1 MNITFVVNENY
12 AIYLYVAIKSILKNN
27 KDSSI
32 HFYVFNEYLSEI
44 SKSEILK
51 LKKKYIFKID
61 FIEIISE
68 IECKDFPIWKV
79 YNSKLVNYRFL
90 IADYMKRIGEN
101 KFLYLDADIIC
112 KKSLRNLYET
122 NLANYAFGLV
132 PSGYD
137 KEERLF
143 IPKLNLKKGHK
154 YAYSGLL
161 LVDVENYMKQKIKDN
176 IIKIA
181 HMRGDELHW
190 PDMDLLNLVCDG
202 NNYVELPPKY
212 SINPGWQDH
221 KDLKCFLQSYKNIFP
236 PKIIKEAYFEPVIWQ
251 LAGGAKPNSQIALL
265 KVLLYYYYYT
275 IGSIYHKYSIKWLM
289 TRYVNKFL
297 KSILNIE
304 KKYIND
310 GYIITRIRL
319 LGISLIKIRK
329 PSQKLKLFINNDIK
343 RLNLKPVSLLHDK
356 PNEYIKQ
363 CICIDKNNRKYIVA
377 YSDNKLTKWKILN
390 SVSDSMLNALQK
402 SYNRYYC
409 FNKPIIKGL
418 GKKGNAYAV
427 YYFYDNLTINS
438 YDNNNAYFN
447 AIKAAQDVYN
457 NAEEMCINIH
467 NVDSFAWETLKNNI
481 LVNKEELE
489 TYPTYKVYKDKL
501 LLAQNIKVAAQH
513 CDYALENLMVMN
525 NESIKKK
532 IYMMDLERACACHIA
547 SYDWYHLERKKRGW
561 DTPLFDNNIP
571 YCDLCNSYCDV
582 LTEWR
587 NRFVLE

>member
-1 MNITFVVNENY
+1 
-12 AIYLYVAIKSILKNN
+12 
-27 KDSSI
+27 
-32 HFYVFNEYLSEI
+32 
-44 SKSEILK
+44 
-51 LKKKYIFKID
+51 
-61 FIEIISE
+61 
-68 IECKDFPIWKV
+68 
-79 YNSKLVNYRFL
+79 
-90 IADYMKRIGEN
+90 
-101 KFLYLDADIIC
+101 
-112 KKSLRNLYET
+112 
-122 NLANYAFGLV
+122 
-132 PSGYD
+132 
-137 KEERLF
+137 
-143 IPKLNLKKGHK
+143 
-154 YAYSGLL
+154 
-161 LVDVENYMKQKIKDN
+161 
-176 IIKIA
+176 
-181 HMRGDELHW
+181 
-190 PDMDLLNLVCDG
+190 
-202 NNYVELPPKY
+202 
-212 SINPGWQDH
+212 
-221 KDLKCFLQSYKNIFP
+221 
-236 PKIIKEAYFEPVIWQ
+236 
-251 LAGGAKPNSQIALL
+251 
-265 KVLLYYYYYT
+265 
-275 IGSIYHKYSIKWLM
+275 
-289 TRYVNKFL
+289 
-297 KSILNIE
+297 
-304 KKYIND
+304 
-310 GYIITRIRL
+310 
-319 LGISLIKIRK
+319 
-329 PSQKLKLFINNDIK
+329 
-343 RLNLKPVSLLHDK
+343 
-356 PNEYIKQ
+356 
-363 CICIDKNNRKYIVA
+363 
-377 YSDNKLTKWKILN
+377 
-390 SVSDSMLNALQK
+390 MLNALQK